1 MGIAKAESVK
11 AKKRVTT
18 EGEANGPKFFTG
30 YFKNEERL
38 LARQQALLN
47 KIKATLSFRQKQCE
61 GKFSEVRAHGIEQS
75 NLRQELESVNYATVV
90 PKNSC
95 LPDTQEVV
103 SHREDLTTVPEPV
116 IYCECRA
123 AIETVPPDVFD
134 GQSVG
139 PRI

>member
-1 MGIAKAESVK
+1 M
-11 AKKRVTT
+11 R
-18 EGEANGPKFFTG
+18 
-30 YFKNEERL
+30 
-38 LARQQALLN
+38 
-47 KIKATLSFRQKQCE
+47 

-116 IYCECRA
+116 IYCECRP
-123 AIETVPPDVFD
+123 AIETVPPDIFD
-134 GQSVG
+134 GQSVH
-139 PRI
+139 PRIGLGANIVVIALHKGLDINDLSDYRPISMLPILLKG